1 MTGVECDR
9 IVLMILVMVEAVV
22 VGFEGIA
29 SVSVV
34 VVVVAKPLVGCD
46 PSRTDNKELF

>member
-34 VVVVAKPLVGCD
+34 VVVAKPLVGCD